1 MPKRLAELE
10 ARVSA
15 LETNKAA
22 HLGPGP
28 TTCVKCGAQMTV
40 TDEVPDG
47 HFAVFGH
54 QRHKMKCD
62 GCGHTT
68 ERKYIPGEGYR

>member
-1 MPKRLAELE
+1 
-10 ARVSA
+10 
-15 LETNKAA
+15 
-22 HLGPGP
+22 
-28 TTCVKCGAQMTV
+28 MTV